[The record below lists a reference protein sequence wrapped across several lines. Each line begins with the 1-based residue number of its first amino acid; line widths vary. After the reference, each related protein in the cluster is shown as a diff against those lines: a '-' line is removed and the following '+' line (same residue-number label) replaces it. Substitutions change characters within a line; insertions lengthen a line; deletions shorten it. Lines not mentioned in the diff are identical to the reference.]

1 MNKKE
6 AIELS
11 NKEGWTKADAARAL
25 ESIDFKKNKDVDE
38 LTIRRATSTFAGWAL
53 IDRQKSQATQK
64 RFVTIK
70 TKKIAE
76 LDLQIEEFKQKLKEN
91 HSNSNGNSNHKPEI
105 EKELTNLIEQNRELI
120 AKQEKLIK
128 ANHALQKDNKNL
140 KNIVDAIK
148 LRFTIETKHLLK
160 LENSELKQG
169 LIKLLHTTLG

>member
-6 AIELS
+6 AIELL

-38 LTIRRATSTFAGWAL
+38 LTIRRATSKFAGWAL

-91 HSNSNGNSNHKPEI
+91 NGNSNHKPEI

-120 AKQEKLIK
+120 AKQEKSIK